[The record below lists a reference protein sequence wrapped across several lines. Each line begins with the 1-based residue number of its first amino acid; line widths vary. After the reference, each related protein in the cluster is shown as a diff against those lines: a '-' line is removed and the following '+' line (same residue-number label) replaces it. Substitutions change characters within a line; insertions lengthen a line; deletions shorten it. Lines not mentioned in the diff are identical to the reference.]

1 MEFTI
6 GSIHCY
12 GVLGSLGPL
21 WAYEPVMKNVI
32 AAVGGCGQRP
42 LKGWGDSPHEKWV
55 NPLLSFCWVFGGFVM
70 FLLCMLCYVSVFF
83 VFFVFLSLHWGLGH
97 RDLRG
102 RSISVNGVLLR
113 LVDADPCAE
122 TIFCLQPELIQA

>member
-12 GVLGSLGPL
+12 GVLGSLSPL

-32 AAVGGCGQRP
+32 AAVGGCGLWP
-42 LKGWGDSPHEKWV
+42 LRG
-55 NPLLSFCWVFGGFVM
+55 LGGFAPPM
-70 FLLCMLCYVSVFF
+70 KNGSIHFSFLLGFWGYMTIFVVFF
-83 VFFVFLSLHWGLGH
+83 FFSCVASCLSNG
-97 RDLRG
+97 DLRG

-122 TIFCLQPELIQA
+122 TIFCLQPELVQA